1 MLELQDNLTVLKTKT
16 QCENNIVCDNYES
29 KKLPTIMDYVMNE
42 STGEIKFYVG
52 SPQIPIQQLI

>member
-29 KKLPTIMDYVMNE
+29 KKFINHHKSYYE
-42 STGEIKFYVG
+42 
-52 SPQIPIQQLI
+52 